1 MASKFSEFLAS
12 KKIDP
17 RRVTAASAQLEKLND
32 ADRKH
37 RLLKRLSRKEG
48 GKPVAADAPK
58 PHSGRPVT
66 AVLLRKI
73 DAGKAVPG
81 AAKTRV
87 LRAVNKILEAKK
99 ESPAQ
104 IKDLF

>member
-1 MASKFSEFLAS
+1 MASKLSDFLAS

-17 RRVTAASAQLEKLND
+17 RRVVAASAQLERLRPE
-32 ADRKH
+32 DRAH
-37 RLLKRLSRKEG
+37 RLAKRLSKKDG

-66 AVLLRKI
+66 AVLLDKI
-73 DAGKAVPG
+73 NAGKTVPA

-87 LRAVNKILEAKK
+87 LRAVNAVLESKK
-99 ESPAQ
+99 ADAAQ
-104 IKDLF
+104 FKDLF